1 MKRLIVI
8 AEGETEASFVN
19 NVLCPYFYAA
29 GIYNAVQCFKTK
41 HSGGGLS
48 KYSYIR
54 QDIVHALYESE
65 AVVTTM
71 IDFYRLPSDFP
82 GYKQLNPTAPHQEH
96 VAFLEARM
104 KEDIENMQNR
114 RFENLI
120 PYIQLHEFE
129 ALLFSSSEGIAAL
142 FERNEYDYRELERV
156 VRDYSNPEDI
166 NNSPDSAPSV
176 RLKRI
181 IPGYDKVVYG
191 IEILKAIGMS
201 KVLAQ
206 CPRFRMWIEN
216 LLKSL
221 R

>member
-1 MKRLIVI
+1 MRKGKL
-8 AEGETEASFVN
+8 N
-19 NVLCPYFYAA
+19 
-29 GIYNAVQCFKTK
+29 
-41 HSGGGLS
+41 
-48 KYSYIR
+48 SYIR
-54 QDIVHALYESE
+54 QDIAHALYESE

-142 FERNEYDYRELERV
+142 FEKNEYDYRELERV
-156 VRDYSNPEDI
+156 VRDYPNPEDI